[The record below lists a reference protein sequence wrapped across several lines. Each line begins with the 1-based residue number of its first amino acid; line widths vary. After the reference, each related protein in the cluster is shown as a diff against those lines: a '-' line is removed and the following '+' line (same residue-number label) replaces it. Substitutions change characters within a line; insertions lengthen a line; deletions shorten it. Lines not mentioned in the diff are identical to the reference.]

1 MAFEGPA
8 EDRLAIR
15 ELLDAYG
22 DAVCRHDA
30 DAWVATWAPQGRWL
44 IRGATITGHEAL
56 RTTWVRAMAAYRFVS
71 FAANPGAMVVA
82 GDTAQLRV
90 QTTEWLV
97 PGDGPARLQHGTY
110 EDLLVRLSGRWL
122 FAQRSFTVLHAHT
135 F

>member
-1 MAFEGPA
+1 
-8 EDRLAIR
+8 
-15 ELLDAYG
+15 
-22 DAVCRHDA
+22 
-30 DAWVATWAPQGRWL
+30 
-44 IRGATITGHEAL
+44 
-56 RTTWVRAMAAYRFVS
+56 MAAYRFVS

-97 PGDGPARLQHGTY
+97 PVDGPARLQHGTY

>member
-8 EDRLAIR
+8 DDRLAIR
-15 ELLDAYG
+15 ELIDAYG
-22 DAVCRHDA
+22 DAVCRQDA

-56 RTTWVRAMAAYRFVS
+56 RATWVHAMAAYRFVS
-71 FAANPGAMVVA
+71 FAACPGAMLVA
-82 GDTAQLRV
+82 GDAAQLRV

-97 PGDGPARLQHGTY
+97 PLDGPARLQHGSY
-110 EDLLVRLSGRWL
+110 EDALVRIGGRWL

>member
-8 EDRLAIR
+8 DDRLAIR
-15 ELLDAYG
+15 ELIDAYG
-22 DAVCRHDA
+22 DAVCRQDA

-56 RTTWVRAMAAYRFVS
+56 RTTWVHAMAAYRFVS
-71 FAANPGAMVVA
+71 FAACPGAMLVT
-82 GDTAQLRV
+82 GDAAQLRV

-97 PGDGPARLQHGTY
+97 PVEGPARLQHGSY
-110 EDLLVRLSGRWL
+110 EDALVRIGGRWL